1 MKVKT
6 DYDDLKVKA
15 IMNNMK
21 EGQSIEDE
29 LYKTMEKLY
38 EQVPGE
44 VRDFISALNGVE
56 TTQKQKVEEK
66 QKEAEKQKAEPK
78 CTVKKEQKQK
88 EASTE
93 LKMEDV
99 PQLHM

>member
-15 IMNNMK
+15 IMNNMR

-38 EQVPGE
+38 EQVPSE
-44 VRDFISALNGVE
+44 VRDFISALNGEE

-66 QKEAEKQKAEPK
+66 QKAEPK
-78 CTVKKEQKQK
+78 RVGKKEQKQK
-88 EASTE
+88 DASME
-93 LKMEDV
+93 MKMEEM

>member
-44 VRDFISALNGVE
+44 VRDFISALNGEE
-56 TTQKQKVEEK
+56 TTQKQKVD
-66 QKEAEKQKAEPK
+66 EKQKAEPK
-78 CTVKKEQKQK
+78 RTVKKEQKQK

-93 LKMEDV
+93 MKMEDV

>member
-15 IMNNMK
+15 IMNNMR

-38 EQVPGE
+38 EQVPSE
-44 VRDFISALNGVE
+44 VRDFISALNGEE

-78 CTVKKEQKQK
+78 RVGKKEQKQK
-88 EASTE
+88 DASTDM
-93 LKMEDV
+93 KMEEM
-99 PQLHM
+99 PPLHM

>member
-21 EGQSIEDE
+21 EDQSIEDE
-29 LYKTMEKLY
+29 LHKTMDNLY
-38 EQVPGE
+38 EQVPKE
-44 VRDFISALNGVE
+44 VRDFISALNGEVSDQD
-56 TTQKQKVEEK
+56 QKNDVK
-66 QKEAEKQKAEPK
+66 QKEDQKEAAS
-78 CTVKKEQKQK
+78 VKRASKREQKQK
-88 EASTE
+88 EMTIDP
-93 LKMEDV
+93 KMEEI

>member
-15 IMNNMK
+15 IMNNMR

-38 EQVPGE
+38 EQVPSE
-44 VRDFISALNGVE
+44 VRDFISALNGEE
-56 TTQKQKVEEK
+56 TAQKQKVEEK
-66 QKEAEKQKAEPK
+66 QKTEPK
-78 CTVKKEQKQK
+78 RVGKKEQKQK
-88 EASTE
+88 DASME
-93 LKMEDV
+93 MKMEEM

>member
-15 IMNNMK
+15 IMNNMR

-38 EQVPGE
+38 EQVPSE
-44 VRDFISALNGVE
+44 V
-56 TTQKQKVEEK
+56 T
-66 QKEAEKQKAEPK
+66 KA
-78 CTVKKEQKQK
+78 C
-88 EASTE
+88 
-93 LKMEDV
+93 
-99 PQLHM
+99 

>member
-21 EGQSIEDE
+21 EGESIEDE
-29 LYKTMEKLY
+29 LHKTMDTLY

-44 VRDFISALNGVE
+44 VRAFISALNGENAV
-56 TTQKQKVEEK
+56 QDQKVETKQKDDEKLTEEPAPKRASKK
-66 QKEAEKQKAEPK
+66 QKETPIEP
-78 CTVKKEQKQK
+78 
-88 EASTE
+88 
-93 LKMEDV
+93 KMEDI